1 MIVKQSTRGP
11 LKRIPMTAVI
21 INFCPKAV

>member
-1 MIVKQSTRGP
+1 VKQSTRGP